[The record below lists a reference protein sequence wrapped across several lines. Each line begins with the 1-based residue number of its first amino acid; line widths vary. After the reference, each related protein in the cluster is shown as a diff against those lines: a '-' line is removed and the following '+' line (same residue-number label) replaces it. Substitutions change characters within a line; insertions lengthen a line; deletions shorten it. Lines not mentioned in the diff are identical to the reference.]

1 MKFKLLIII
10 SLSFYANI
18 FAQKNISCSDM
29 NYRDDV
35 QTVLLHPKDFDFNKP
50 VINLNNMVE
59 KLHLQFDVMVD
70 DAPFLYY
77 TFIHCTNDWKPSD
90 LQRNEYISGYF
101 QDDID
106 NFTFSFNTYKNY
118 VHYDLMFPTPEM
130 MPKLSGNYLL
140 VVMGENADDVYFTRR
155 FYVVDEKAV
164 ISTTMPRYPFD
175 LNLGK
180 EKQEID
186 LDIVYPD
193 LFNSR
198 ADQYSNVTIQQNGR
212 WDNAVFGLKPTYIY
226 PEKLSYVNNAKTVF
240 ESGNQYIRINTS
252 NFDNRPE
259 RTRTVYHDDNGY
271 VVTLFP
277 DTKRNTV
284 AYITDEDLYGE
295 KYIYME
301 LAGYDATKEADY
313 AWVEFFLQWPQY
325 MLDKEVYILG
335 AITDWRMDESSKM
348 EYDPQRRGYQKRLL
362 LKQGYYDY
370 MYIVKDKETGTASL
384 APING
389 DFWET
394 NNLYHIFVYLYDYL
408 QNYDQLIGYKVIR
421 SH

>member
-313 AWVEFFLQWPQY
+313 AWVEFFLLWPQY